1 MMNQDN
7 DLLKQLQ
14 NLPSEAQ
21 APDRWAEIQQS
32 IESDALSK
40 NKAGRKP
47 HSRWSMAIAACAVF
61 IAALSPWYFE
71 QDKSSVDVVNP
82 VAKTGEGAS
91 EQQEVPKA
99 YQLTIESLQQANAAY
114 YAKLGHMVYES
125 DSMVSPKT
133 LASLESL
140 RQAQQQYR
148 HALAEKPQSGRLQQ
162 RLFWLY
168 QKERQLLRQLVV

>member
-1 MMNQDN
+1 MMSHDN

-14 NLPSEAQ
+14 SLPSEAK
-21 APDRWAEIQQS
+21 APDRWQA
-32 IESDALSK
+32 IEQAIGDDAKSTPQETKRSWGLY
-40 NKAGRKP
+40 AV
-47 HSRWSMAIAACAVF
+47 AASALF
-61 IAALSPWYFE
+61 IAALSPVFLN
-71 QDKSSVDVVNP
+71 QSNTSAINSQP
-82 VAKTGEGAS
+82 VAQVEEA
-91 EQQEVPKA
+91 EPKA
-99 YQLTIESLQQANAAY
+99 PAVFVLTIESLQQANAAY
-114 YAKLGHMVYES
+114 YAKLGHMVYENEQL
-125 DSMVSPKT
+125 VSPKA